1 MSYLARVKQIRPTK
15 HQERGAV
22 MLMTTSFMLL
32 GVMCLALVVDTGRLY
47 VIKRTL
53 QRQADVAALE
63 VAARGGRC
71 ADGSAQQI
79 AQENLARNGF
89 TLDAEHQLALPECG
103 DIIVNNH
110 MRQLDTASSSN
121 KAIAIS
127 LSQTTPASMIA
138 GGAFGESIT
147 ISARAVASVNG
158 SPLAMLTLR
167 STLLNVNITK
177 NSKAK
182 LLSDVFGGLLG
193 GNLNIS
199 VGAWNGLIHTDI
211 DIFEFM
217 DRLAVNIGV
226 SAGEY
231 DNLLSTEV
239 STGELI
245 QAAIDV
251 LEQQNGTP
259 QVTLNALEAIVA
271 LDQILL
277 ASSVSSSQL
286 KLGEVVSLA
295 ADADYDGAK
304 ARVQLYQFIQGIIL
318 LANQH
323 NAVSAVIP
331 IDLLGN
337 TVDLAIKVIEPPQ
350 FAAIG
355 DPAAAKDEAYLAV
368 NNSPNRIYVR
378 SAQLR
383 MVFSVSLS
391 NELTSLVSGLSTAVS
406 NLASPLVSVIN
417 GLLGL
422 NLGVLLGGQ
431 DQLSILLLPAP
442 FRFDINLD
450 LAGGDARVTDF
461 SCQGNEK
468 SLTVPVKT
476 AAATLRIGKMGTSAN
491 DAKEQ
496 VMSAQSEPTVLPIP
510 LVDFGIK
517 HCSILFGC
525 GARVPFAAGGL
536 GLKVKSS
543 VFGAE
548 GTLLFES
555 PAEENLPDLGN
566 MAETRGSQVY
576 QSISS
581 ASLIESLRD
590 TLSGPEIT
598 AYEANGNTL
607 GSVLMLVGSVT
618 NTVVALLKTAISTVL
633 SPLLD
638 PLLTFLIEN
647 LGLDLAKTEVAANLS
662 CHANQGVSMV
672 M

>member
-1 MSYLARVKQIRPTK
+1 MSYLECVTQIRLTK
-15 HQERGAV
+15 HRERGAV
-22 MLMTTSFMLL
+22 MLMTAGFMLL
-32 GVMCLALVVDTGRLY
+32 GVTCLALVVDTGRLY

-53 QRQADVAALE
+53 QRQVDVAALE

-71 ADGSAQQI
+71 DDGSAQQI

-103 DIIVNNH
+103 DIIISNN
-110 MRQLDTASSSN
+110 MRQLDTVSSSN

-147 ISARAVASVNG
+147 ISARAVASANG

-217 DRLAVNIGV
+217 DRLAINIGV
-226 SAGEY
+226 TAGEY
-231 DNLLSTEV
+231 DSLLSTNV

-251 LEQQNGTP
+251 LDQQNGTP

-277 ASSVSSSQL
+277 ASSISSGQL
-286 KLGEVVSLA
+286 KLGEIVGLA
-295 ADADYDGAK
+295 SDADYDGAK

-383 MVFSVSLS
+383 MVLSVSLS
-391 NELTSLVSGLSTAVS
+391 NELVSLVSGLGTAVG
-406 NLASPLVSVIN
+406 NLTSPLVGVIN

-422 NLGVLLGGQ
+422 NLGALFGGQ
-431 DQLSILLLPAP
+431 DQLNIALLPAP

-461 SCQGNEK
+461 SCQGDEK

-476 AAATLRIGKMGTSAN
+476 AAATLRIGKMGVSAS
-491 DAKEQ
+491 DAQEQ
-496 VMSAQSEPTVLPIP
+496 IMSSQTEPVVLPIP

-517 HCSILFGC
+517 HCSLLGC

-555 PAEENLPDLGN
+555 PAEENLPDLVN

-581 ASLIESLRD
+581 ASLIGSLRG

-607 GSVLMLVGSVT
+607 GSALMLVGGIA
-618 NTVVALLKTAISTVL
+618 NTVVALLKIAISTVL

-662 CHANQGVSMV
+662 CHANQGVSIV